1 MSKKKILPWITWSVI
16 TVLLVVFDQFTKFL
30 AVEKLK
36 DGEPFVLIDGVFE
49 FLYVENKGVA
59 WGAFAGKLNLFIILT
74 FIIIPLVIFAICRI
88 SRMIEFFG
96 EKINVKAMKWLQ
108 FDLFVLIAGAVG
120 NLIDRGV
127 NGYVVDFLYF
137 KLIDFPVFN
146 VADCYIT
153 VAAIVLILI
162 SIICLKNNELDYL
175 TSSRK
180 KWQVE
185 DEGK

>member
-1 MSKKKILPWITWSVI
+1 MK
-16 TVLLVVFDQFTKFL
+16 TVRAMDDIQPAYSAFL
-30 AVEKLK
+30 ENNHYPKL
-36 DGEPFVLIDGVFE
+36 ESLS
-49 FLYVENKGVA
+49 N
-59 WGAFAGKLNLFIILT
+59 WGKN
-74 FIIIPLVIFAICRI
+74 R
-88 SRMIEFFG
+88 FF
-96 EKINVKAMKWLQ
+96 
-108 FDLFVLIAGAVG
+108 FS
-120 NLIDRGV
+120 
-127 NGYVVDFLYF
+127 LYF